1 MNNKVVAFAVIVFLT
16 LAGCDSRSKSQND
29 LLGKN
34 NIVTIGAILPLTGD
48 KSAYGISMKNALELA
63 FEEINNKR
71 LGGNQ
76 QINIVFQ
83 DSRGL
88 PTDCITAFHSMLTT
102 NNIPLVIGPMSSSEM
117 LSIAPIAER
126 EQVVVLSPSASS
138 PAITDAGDFIF
149 RIAPSDSYEGI
160 MMATF
165 IIERLKLSRVGIIF
179 NNSEYG
185 IGIVNK
191 FKDKFTT
198 SGGTVL
204 ISESYSEGTSD
215 FRTQLDKIKRT
226 NPEAI
231 YLVGYKEL
239 GKIVKQ
245 AKELGLSARYLSVS
259 LFEDTDVLTTAGLG
273 AENVIFPSISFDIKS
288 DNPRA
293 INFVTVYSERYGK
306 PPDAFAASAYDAA
319 YIAAEAIREGGN
331 DATKIKNAL
340 YTINNFNGL
349 LGNFGFDSN
358 GDVVLPIRLKV
369 VKNGEFVNYHTD

>member
-1 MNNKVVAFAVIVFLT
+1 MGKRIVVFALIVFWA
-16 LAGCDSRSKSQND
+16 LAGCDLRSKNQKG
-29 LLGKN
+29 LLEGN
-34 NIVTIGAILPLTGD
+34 NVVNIGAILPLTGD

-63 FEEINNKR
+63 FEEINNKK

-76 QINIVFQ
+76 QINIDFQ

-88 PTDCITAFHSMLTT
+88 PKDCITVFHTMLAAR
-102 NNIPLVIGPMSSSEM
+102 NIPLIIGPMSSSEM
-117 LSIAPIAER
+117 LSIAPIAEKER
-126 EQVVVLSPSASS
+126 VVLLSPSASS

-149 RIAPSDSYEGI
+149 RTAPSDSYEGT
-160 MMATF
+160 MVATF
-165 IIERLKLSRVGIIF
+165 VIEHLKLFRVGIIF

-185 IGIVNK
+185 IGVVNK
-191 FKDKFTT
+191 FKDKYIA

-215 FRTQLDKIKRT
+215 FRTQLDKIKRA

-231 YLVGYKEL
+231 YFVGYKEL
-239 GKIVKQ
+239 GKMVKQ
-245 AKELGLSARYLSVS
+245 AKELGLSATYLSVS
-259 LFEDTDVLTTAGLG
+259 LFEDTDVLTTAGQS

-293 INFVTVYSERYGK
+293 INFVTAYSPRYGK
-306 PPDAFAASAYDAA
+306 TPDAFAASAYDAA

-340 YTINNFNGL
+340 YSIKDFNGL

-358 GDVVLPIRLKV
+358 GDVVLPIRLKK
-369 VKNGEFVNYHTD
+369 VKNGEFVNYNVD

>member
-1 MNNKVVAFAVIVFLT
+1 MKKRIVAFVVIVFLA
-16 LAGCDSRSKSQND
+16 LAGCESKSKSQND
-29 LLGKN
+29 LLERN
-34 NIVTIGAILPLTGD
+34 NVVNIGAILPLTGD

-63 FEEINNKR
+63 FEEINNKK
-71 LGGNQ
+71 LSGNQ

-88 PTDCITAFHSMLTT
+88 PKDCITAFHNMLTT
-102 NNIPLVIGPMSSSEM
+102 KNIPLIIGPMSSSEM

-126 EQVVVLSPSASS
+126 EQVVILSPSASS

-160 MMATF
+160 MIATF

-185 IGIVNK
+185 IGIINK
-191 FKDKFTT
+191 FKDKFTA

-204 ISESYSEGTSD
+204 ISESYTEGTSD

-231 YLVGYKEL
+231 YFVGYKEL

-245 AKELGLSARYLSVS
+245 AKELGLSAKYLSVS
-259 LFEDTDVLTTAGLG
+259 LFEDPDVLTTAGQS
-273 AENVIFPSISFDIKS
+273 AENVIFPSISFDIRS
-288 DNPRA
+288 DNQRA
-293 INFVTVYSERYGK
+293 INFVAAYAKKYGK
-306 PPDAFAASAYDAA
+306 KPDAFAASAYDAA
-319 YIAAEAIREGGN
+319 YIVAEAIREGGN

-340 YTINNFNGL
+340 YTIKNFNGL

-358 GDVVLPIRLKV
+358 GDVILPLRLKE